1 MTFESDV
8 KTDGGLLGYSNSMGE
23 SEIQFFN
30 KPQHICRNQ
39 ETCHVA
45 AYSFSFPPS
54 LVLHQSSEVQEPKT
68 GGWERLAY
76 TIYPDACWN
85 LHVWIDTVR

>member
-1 MTFESDV
+1 MTFESAV

-45 AYSFSFPPS
+45 AYSFSFPP
-54 LVLHQSSEVQEPKT
+54 LCFASEFWGT
-68 GGWERLAY
+68 GTENRGWERLACK
-76 TIYPDACWN
+76 IYPDACWN